1 MDTETNRTKKET
13 NVMSVN
19 IHPTAIVEDGAKLGA
34 GVTIGAYAHV
44 GAGVTLRDRV
54 NILPKAMVYG
64 NTVLGEDVEVH
75 PGAVI
80 GGPPQVLGYKHS
92 DESRLEVGARTILRE
107 HVTLHTGSPA
117 HGGLTR
123 IGSDCLMMAHTHAA
137 HDCIIGDKCVIANNT
152 HIGGHVT
159 AGDQVWFGGAVA
171 VHQWCRIGDHAF
183 VGGGSIL
190 VADVIPFGSVLG
202 NHAHLAGLNVVG
214 LKRRGFSRETIKS
227 LRAGYRQLYAKEGTF
242 TERLED
248 TAREYADAP
257 EVMKIIDFIRESKN
271 RALCLPR

>member
-1 MDTETNRTKKET
+1 MTA
-13 NVMSVN
+13 S
-19 IHPTAIVEDGAKLGA
+19 IHPTAIVEDGAQLGA
-34 GVTIGAYAHV
+34 EVSVGAYAHV
-44 GAGVTLRDRV
+44 GAKVVIGDGSA
-54 NILPKAMVYG
+54 IHPKAMVAG
-64 NTVLGEDVEVH
+64 QTTLGQNVQVH

-80 GGPPQVLGYKHS
+80 GGPPQVLGYQPS
-92 DESRLEVGARTILRE
+92 DESRLEVGDNTVLRE

-117 HGGLTR
+117 HGGLTK
-123 IGSDCLMMAHTHAA
+123 IGSDCYLMAHTHAA
-137 HDCIIGDKCVIANNT
+137 HDCVIGDKNVIANNT

-159 AGDQVWFGGAVA
+159 TGEQVWMGGACA
-171 VHQWCRIGDHAF
+171 IHQFCRIGDHAF

-190 VADVIPFGSVLG
+190 VADVIPFGSVVG

-227 LRAGYRQLYAKEGTF
+227 IRAGYRMLYAREGTF

-248 TAREYADAP
+248 TARTFSDVP
-257 EVMKIIDFIRESKN
+257 EVMQIVDFIRDNKN

>member
-1 MDTETNRTKKET
+1 MTVE
-13 NVMSVN
+13 
-19 IHPTAIVEDGAKLGA
+19 IHPTAVVEDGAELGEN
-34 GVTIGAYAHV
+34 VSIGAMAYV
-44 GAGVTLRDRV
+44 GKRAVLEDNVTLH
-54 NILPKAMVYG
+54 PKA
-64 NTVLGEDVEVH
+64 TVFGQSLIGQNVEIF

-80 GGPPQVLGYKHS
+80 GGPPQVLGYKDT
-92 DESRLEVGARTILRE
+92 DESRLEVGKDTVLRE

-117 HGGLTR
+117 HGGLTKV
-123 IGSDCLMMAHTHAA
+123 GEGCLFMAHTHAA

-159 AGDQVWFGGAVA
+159 VGHQVWFGGAVA

-190 VADVIPFGSVLG
+190 VADVIPFGSVVG

-214 LKRRGFSRETIKS
+214 LKRRGFSRESIHG
-227 LRAGYRQLYAKEGTF
+227 LRAAYRMLYAKEGTF

-248 TAREYADAP
+248 TAETYAEMPD
-257 EVMKIIDFIRESKN
+257 VMQIVDFIRSSKN